1 MKLKIVLLA
10 LIGAAGATSSFALAD
25 SGHHGRGHTNGK
37 KDQACKRAVVFGT
50 AAAPQSFTVT
60 VTHADRHSPF
70 HNGDVV
76 TVSLGAQGQTVAVSG
91 VGCADGSTLQANTA
105 LLHVRMVRVSLL
117 TRPRRQRR
125 PGIAARATITRVGRR
140 RPRTQRRS
148 RRRHP
153 TRRHPTPRPPTPR
166 PLTRRPLRP
175 RRPTARPR
183 RRTVCK
189 NARPPE
195 GRVTGR
201 EARHPDPR
209 PPAR

>member
-37 KDQACKRAVVFGT
+37 KDQGCKRAVVFGT

-76 TVSLGAQGQTVAVSG
+76 TVSLGAQGQTVAVSS

-105 LLHVRMVRVSLL
+105 LLHVRMVRV
-117 TRPRRQRR
+117 
-125 PGIAARATITRVGRR
+125 
-140 RPRTQRRS
+140 
-148 RRRHP
+148 
-153 TRRHPTPRPPTPR
+153 RPPHTTTATTTTGDRGKGHHHPGGTTTTTHTTTVETTTPDTTTSDTTTSDTTTSDTTTSETTTSDSTTSTSNG
-166 PLTRRPLRP
+166 L
-175 RRPTARPR
+175 
-183 RRTVCK
+183 
-189 NARPPE
+189 
-195 GRVTGR
+195 
-201 EARHPDPR
+201 
-209 PPAR
+209 